1 MAIETDGGFWKWI
14 AVTLLLPALLWLL
27 RIVGG
32 GHMATVK
39 SLKERLEH
47 VEKSHVPRTEFDRT
61 IESLRRKID
70 EGNTGTHERLD
81 KLMLLMV
88 QNRGGNGN
96 G

>member
-1 MAIETDGGFWKWI
+1 MAIEAEGGIWKWI

-47 VEKSHVPRTEFDRT
+47 VEKSHVPRDEFNQT
-61 IESLRRKID
+61 IESLRNKID

-81 KLMLLMV
+81 KLMMIMV
-88 QNRGGNGN
+88 QGRGGNDG
-96 G
+96 